1 MPADVTVEVSGVLSN
16 ELIEAAQMGLAE
28 NVLADCTP
36 EVPVRK
42 GALRDSGHMSAPDT
56 VEWPQRYAGYV
67 YYGTSKQEAQNWF
80 EGTKAAKAEEWAADA
95 ANDLT
100 GGA

>member
-1 MPADVTVEVSGVLSN
+1 MPADVTVDISGVLSE

-28 NVLADCTP
+28 NVLQDCTP
-36 EVPVRK
+36 NVPKRT
-42 GALRDSGHMSAPDT
+42 GALRDSGRLTAPDT
-56 VEWPQRYAGYV
+56 VEWQQGYAGYV
-67 YYGTSKQEAQNWF
+67 FNGTSRQRAQNWF
-80 EGTKAAKAEEWAADA
+80 EPTKAAHARDWAADA